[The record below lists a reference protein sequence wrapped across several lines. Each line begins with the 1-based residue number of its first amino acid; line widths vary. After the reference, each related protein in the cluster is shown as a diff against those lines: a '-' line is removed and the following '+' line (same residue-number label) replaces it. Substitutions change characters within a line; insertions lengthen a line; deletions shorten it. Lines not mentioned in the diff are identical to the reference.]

1 MAANM
6 KNPHG
11 LGAGLCKLE
20 GEAQAKHSKS
30 TATKAQQARVL
41 ALLRETPRSTAELRN
56 HGIFC
61 PAPRVLELRA
71 QGHEIIT
78 ARETYT
84 DENGYHHRN
93 AGRYV
98 LMREANGQ
106 EANE

>member
-1 MAANM
+1 MTAQ
-6 KNPHG
+6 KQNPHG
-11 LGAGLCKLE
+11 LGAGLCKLSS
-20 GEAQAKHSKS
+20 EAQAKHSKS

-41 ALLRETPRSTAELRN
+41 ALLRETPCSTAELRK

-71 QGHEIIT
+71 QGHVILT

-98 LMREANGQ
+98 LLREAN
-106 EANE
+106 E